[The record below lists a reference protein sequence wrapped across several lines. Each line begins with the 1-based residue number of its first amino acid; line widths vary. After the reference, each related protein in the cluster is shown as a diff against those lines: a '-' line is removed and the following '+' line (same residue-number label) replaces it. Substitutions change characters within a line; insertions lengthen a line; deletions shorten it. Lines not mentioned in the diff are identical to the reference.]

1 MLKREVMT
9 YQSLTV
15 TVLRAINNCSHDYW
29 SESDCYVTVGLPT
42 ASART
47 LCTKTVPNSKT
58 PEWNESFQFRVHSH
72 VKNIVELKVYD
83 EDSFIGN
90 DDDLCSTV
98 VFDINN
104 LIPGK
109 KETKTFICEPTKDEL
124 WVEFELLESNEPAGE
139 YLSNGVLVA
148 SPFSTVDVNVEKLM
162 TTAMEQ
168 NVVLKMSG
176 AFPEEHKILAPQ
188 KTSNLTK
195 TLRYYI
201 NRDLETE
208 LCVRDKLKKIEDPNV
223 TGLSTVPLLQ
233 LPASN
238 DFKISLPVGE
248 DMVDLHLRTEDCPDI
263 EFEVRLDF
271 DIPPEEKEF
280 LNKRKVLVGQ
290 ALQKELGLTSPPDPK
305 KLPVVA
311 VVGSGGGTR
320 AMTGLYGS
328 LKGLQRL
335 GLLDSV
341 SYITGVSGST
351 WALATLYQE
360 ADWSQRDMDE
370 SISAIEEEITK
381 SILSAFTTEK
391 LLYYKHQMAEKKKEG
406 HMVSLIDMWGL
417 VIEHCLHG
425 KKKTSTLSDQQKAVS
440 EGQNPLPI
448 CTAVNLKDG
457 GKGTTTEF
465 EWCEFTPY
473 EVGFPKYGAYV
484 HAEDFGSEF
493 YLGHLVKKH
502 PEICIASLLGLWSS
516 VFSLNLTQLWDFATG
531 GQTSWST
538 WLGEE
543 INKIEFDNEPTT
555 LDTYLFK
562 PITNTASALTSF
574 FTTRPVITQ
583 IYNFMRGF
591 FLHRNYNDNSNFTSW
606 KDMHPDAFPN
616 RLTPA
621 DPTLYLAD
629 SGFSINTGCPPVLRP
644 ERGVDIIMSLNYSWC
659 EDQFNVLKRTEVYC
673 KDHSIPFPRID
684 FSSLEGQP
692 LKELY
697 VFEDEENPKAPI
709 VLHFPL
715 VNISFKE
722 FKAPGVAR
730 KGEEERKAGDVD
742 ISSSR
747 SPYLTKHL
755 TYTAKDFRAL
765 TDLTSYNIQ
774 NNKEQILQ
782 ALGKVLERKVPVE
795 ESDHHEQHSY
805 H

>member
-1 MLKREVMT
+1 MMKRRVKT

-15 TVLRAINNCSHDYW
+15 TVLRAKNNQSHDYW
-29 SESDCYVTVGLPT
+29 SESDCYVIVRLPT
-42 ASART
+42 ASARSHR
-47 LCTKTVPNSKT
+47 TKTVPNSKT
-58 PEWNESFQFRVHSH
+58 PEWNESFHFRVHRH
-72 VKNIVELKVYD
+72 VKNIVELTMYD
-83 EDSFIGN
+83 EDSIKS
-90 DDDLCSTV
+90 DDLCSIV
-98 VFDINN
+98 VFDISN
-104 LIPGK
+104 LTPGK
-109 KETKTFICEPTKDEL
+109 KETKTFLSEPTTYEL
-124 WVEFELLESNEPAGE
+124 WVEFELLESKEHAGD

-148 SPFSTVDVNVEKLM
+148 STFSTVDVNVEKLM

-168 NVVLKMSG
+168 NVVLKLCG
-176 AFPEEHKILAPQ
+176 AFQEEHKILAPEE
-188 KTSNLTK
+188 TSNLAK
-195 TLRYYI
+195 TVRYYI

-208 LCVRDKLKKIEDPNV
+208 LGLTDKLSEIEGATI
-223 TGLSTVPLLQ
+223 TGVSAVPLQQ

-238 DFKISLPVGE
+238 DFKVSLPVGE
-248 DMVDLHLRTEDCPDI
+248 DTVDLHLRAEDCLDD

-280 LNKRKVLVGQ
+280 LKKRKVLVGQ
-290 ALQKELGLTSPPDPK
+290 ALQKELGLSSAPDPK
-305 KLPVVA
+305 NVPVIA

-335 GLLDSV
+335 GLLDAM
-341 SYITGVSGST
+341 SYITGMSGST

-360 ADWSQRDMDE
+360 ADWSQCDMDE
-370 SISAIEEEITK
+370 SISAMEGEITK
-381 SILSAFTTEK
+381 SFLSAFTPEK
-391 LLYYKHQMAEKKKEG
+391 LQYYRHQMEEKEKEG

-417 VIEHCLHG
+417 VIEHCLYG
-425 KKKTSTLSDQQKAVS
+425 KENTSTLSDQQKAVS

-457 GKGTTTEF
+457 VKDTTREL

-473 EVGFPKYGAYV
+473 EVGIPKYGAYI

-502 PEICIASLLGLWSS
+502 PAIRTSYLLGLWSS
-516 VFSLNLTQLWDFATG
+516 VFSLNLTQLWRFATG
-531 GQTSWST
+531 GQPSWSP
-538 WLGEE
+538 WLGEDV
-543 INKIEFDNEPTT
+543 NKIETDNEPTT

-562 PITNTASALTSF
+562 PVTNTASALTSF
-574 FTTRPVITQ
+574 FTTRPVITK

-591 FLHRNYNDNSNFTSW
+591 FLHWNYNDNSNFTAW

-616 RLTPA
+616 KLTPA
-621 DPTLYLAD
+621 DSTLHLAD

-644 ERGVDIIMSLNYSWC
+644 ERAVDVIMSLNYSWC
-659 EDQFNVLKRTEVYC
+659 EDQFEVLKRTEVYC

-684 FSSLEGQP
+684 FSSLKGQP

-697 VFEDEENPKAPI
+697 IFEDEKNPKAPT
-709 VLHFPL
+709 VLHFPF

-730 KGEEERKAGDVD
+730 KGKEEMMAGDVD
-742 ISSSR
+742 VSTSS

-774 NNKEQILQ
+774 NNKEKILQ

-795 ESDHHEQHSY
+795 E
-805 H
+805 

>member
-1 MLKREVMT
+1 MT

-15 TVLRAINNCSHDYW
+15 TVLRAINNCSHDYCESYCFQYTFHRFLNLLSEQTIISVEDLFIYFTKKVNYPFKHFISDLFLRTKW
-29 SESDCYVTVGLPT
+29 FLKVVFCFAGSESDCYVTVGLPT

-83 EDSFIGN
+83 EDSLIGN
-90 DDDLCSTV
+90 DDDLCSAV

-104 LIPGK
+104 LSPGK
-109 KETKTFICEPTKDEL
+109 KETKTFICEPVGHVLALRNITRIYGR
-124 WVEFELLESNEPAGE
+124 SNQRCC
-139 YLSNGVLVA
+139 LS
-148 SPFSTVDVNVEKLM
+148 F
-162 TTAMEQ
+162 
-168 NVVLKMSG
+168 
-176 AFPEEHKILAPQ
+176 FPQ
-188 KTSNLTK
+188 
-195 TLRYYI
+195 
-201 NRDLETE
+201 
-208 LCVRDKLKKIEDPNV
+208 
-223 TGLSTVPLLQ
+223 
-233 LPASN
+233 
-238 DFKISLPVGE
+238 
-248 DMVDLHLRTEDCPDI
+248 
-263 EFEVRLDF
+263 
-271 DIPPEEKEF
+271 
-280 LNKRKVLVGQ
+280 
-290 ALQKELGLTSPPDPK
+290 
-305 KLPVVA
+305 LPVVA

-370 SISAIEEEITK
+370 SISAMEEEITK

-391 LLYYKHQMAEKKKEG
+391 LLYYKHQMAEKEKEG

-417 VIEHCLHG
+417 VIEHCLYG

-440 EGQNPLPI
+440 EGKNPLPI

-457 GKGTTTEF
+457 GKGITTEF

-516 VFSLNLTQLWDFATG
+516 VFSLNLTQLWDIATG
-531 GQTSWST
+531 GQACWST

-543 INKIEFDNEPTT
+543 INKIECDNEPTT

-659 EDQFNVLKRTEVYC
+659 EDQFKVLKRTEVYC

-730 KGEEERKAGDVD
+730 KSEEERKAGDVD
-742 ISSSR
+742 ISSIS

-795 ESDHHEQHSY
+795 E
-805 H
+805 

>member
-1 MLKREVMT
+1 MLKREVKT

-47 LCTKTVPNSKT
+47 FCTKTVPNSKT

-72 VKNIVELKVYD
+72 VKNIIELKMYD
-83 EDSFIGN
+83 EDSFIGKG
-90 DDDLCSTV
+90 DDLCSIV

-104 LIPGK
+104 LTPGK
-109 KETKTFICEPTKDEL
+109 KKTKTFICEPTKDEL
-124 WVEFELLESNEPAGE
+124 WVEFELLESKEPAGE

-162 TTAMEQ
+162 TTAMAQ
-168 NVVLKMSG
+168 NVVLKMRG
-176 AFPEEHKILAPQ
+176 AFPEEHKILAPE

-208 LCVRDKLKKIEDPNV
+208 LCVRDKLGEVEDPNV
-223 TGLSTVPLLQ
+223 TGLSTALH

-238 DFKISLPVGE
+238 DFKVSLPVGE

-263 EFEVRLDF
+263 EFKVRLDF

-280 LNKRKVLVGQ
+280 LKKRKVLVGQ
-290 ALQKELGLTSPPDPK
+290 ALRKELGLTSPPDPK
-305 KLPVVA
+305 KLPVIA

-335 GLLDSV
+335 GLLDAV

-351 WALATLYQE
+351 WALAALYQE

-370 SISAIEEEITK
+370 SISAMEEEITK
-381 SILSAFTTEK
+381 CFLSAFTTEK
-391 LLYYKHQMAEKKKEG
+391 LQYYKHQMAEKEKEG

-457 GKGTTTEF
+457 VKGTTTEF

-473 EVGFPKYGAYV
+473 EVGFQKYGAYV

-502 PEICIASLLGLWSS
+502 PEIHIASLLGLWSS

-538 WLGEE
+538 WLGEDV
-543 INKIEFDNEPTT
+543 NKIENDNEPTT

-562 PITNTASALTSF
+562 PITNTASSLTSL
-574 FTTRPVITQ
+574 FTSRPVITQ

-591 FLHRNYNDNSNFTSW
+591 FLHRNYKDNRKFTSW

-644 ERGVDIIMSLNYSWC
+644 ERGVDVIMSLNYSWC
-659 EDQFNVLKRTEVYC
+659 EDQFKVLKRTEVYC

-684 FSSLEGQP
+684 FSSLEAQP

-697 VFEDEENPKAPI
+697 VFEDEKNPKAPI
-709 VLHFPL
+709 VLHFPF

-730 KGEEERKAGDVD
+730 KGEEEMKAGDVD
-742 ISSSR
+742 ISSSS

-755 TYTAKDFRAL
+755 TYTVKDFRAL
-765 TDLTSYNIQ
+765 IDLTSYNIQ

-795 ESDHHEQHSY
+795 E
-805 H
+805 